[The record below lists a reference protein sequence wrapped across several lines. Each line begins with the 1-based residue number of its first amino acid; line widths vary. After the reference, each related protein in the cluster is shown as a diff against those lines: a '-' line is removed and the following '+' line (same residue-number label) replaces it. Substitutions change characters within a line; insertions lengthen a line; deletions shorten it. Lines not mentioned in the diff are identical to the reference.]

1 MALIIKVIATAL
13 ILFCGYWLLTELL
26 WEDGKVS
33 DKYRECINEMGSTI
47 MAVAMVGGIVF
58 IFGALIHILWTE
70 I

>member
-13 ILFCGYWLLTELL
+13 ILFCGYWFLTELA

-33 DKYRECINEMGSTI
+33 DEYREWINEVGSTI
-47 MAVAMVGGIVF
+47 MAVTMVGGIVA
-58 IFGALIHILWTE
+58 IFGILIHVLWTE

>member
-13 ILFCGYWLLTELL
+13 ILFCGYWLLIELR

-33 DKYRECINEMGSTI
+33 DEYREWINEMGSTI
-47 MAVAMVGGIVF
+47 MAVTMVGGIAA
-58 IFGALIHILWTE
+58 IFGALIYILWTE